1 MLRRTFKI
9 RNELGLHLRS
19 ASLLVEEINKYKSK
33 VFIYKDDVKA
43 DGNSILRVVGLFAAK
58 GSEITVEASG
68 EDAEQ
73 VLDGVEDLVVT
84 RKFDEE

>member
-1 MLRRTFKI
+1 MLRRTFRI
-9 RNELGLHLRS
+9 QNELGLHLRS

-43 DGNSILRVVGLFAAK
+43 DGNSILSVIGLFAAK
-58 GSEITVEASG
+58 GSEIIVEASG

-84 RKFDEE
+84 RKFDED

>member
-43 DGNSILRVVGLFAAK
+43 DGNSILSVVGLFAAK